1 MHKILHVWYIKYM
14 ENKSN
19 ILVNF
24 GLGQVEILGTTNL
37 VKAKLAVHTASRYEF
52 DSSYNLLSMKENS
65 FINEASNSVIWY
77 C

>member
-1 MHKILHVWYIKYM
+1 M

-19 ILVNF
+19 IIVNF

-52 DSSYNLLSMKENS
+52 DSAYDLLGMKENS
-65 FINEASNSVIWY
+65 FIDYANNSVIWY

>member
-1 MHKILHVWYIKYM
+1 MCGIINIM

-19 ILVNF
+19 IIVNF

-37 VKAKLAVHTASRYEF
+37 VKAKLAVHTASKHEF
-52 DSSYNLLSMKENS
+52 DSSYDLLSMKENS
-65 FINEASNSVIWY
+65 EVNHAKNSVIWY

>member
-1 MHKILHVWYIKYM
+1 MRK
-14 ENKSN
+14 NKSN

-37 VKAKLAVHTASRYEF
+37 VKAKLAVHTASKHEF
-52 DSSYNLLSMKENS
+52 DSSYDLVSMKENS
-65 FINEASNSVIWY
+65 VISHTNNSVIWY

>member
-1 MHKILHVWYIKYM
+1 MCGIINYM
-14 ENKSN
+14 RNESN

-37 VKAKLAVHTASRYEF
+37 VKAKLAVHTASKHEF
-52 DSSYNLLSMKENS
+52 DSSYDLVSMKENS
-65 FINEASNSVIWY
+65 VISHTNNSVIWY